1 MPPPISAS
9 ILGATVV
16 FAGWRDG
23 RWSILARV
31 RVGAE
36 LRLLP
41 HDGDTLDEMA
51 DTHRRARCRSR
62 RGRRAVDAR
71 ADCPPRRTR
80 AILLIEGDWS
90 GSTHALAEAA
100 RALCAP
106 DGSST
111 SLGDVGLAAYELARD
126 LAAVTGLREV
136 CELAVRAVV
145 KTLPCRVATFA
156 VPTDQGNLSI
166 VATHGYPVALTEHLR
181 ISPGAGIIGAVY
193 QKGVPL
199 RVDDVTT
206 LPGFERRRSRYRTKS
221 FAALPVTAGSDVLG
235 VLCVTDR
242 DGDVALSVD
251 DVADLG
257 ILLAPVALALVRERT
272 QRQAQFFAQAAIVDP
287 SSGLFN
293 RPYFQSRLQEELQR
307 STRQN
312 TPVSLLMLDI
322 DSFKSINDTF
332 GHLAGDTVIKDVAD
346 ILQELGARVRR
357 VRALR
362 RRGVRGGDAGQQSR
376 QRDRDCRAHPAAH
389 SQLPLHRSRAVRP
402 ARDGQHRCRR
412 IGTARQRARS
422 DRARRQRA
430 LRGQAGRKEPR
441 QHQPRHTRAR
451 PPPAPRVTA
460 TDITFSTSSENDG
473 GWLPVAQN
481 GRCLVDRRAMA
492 SSAARRTP
500 THRLPGTS
508 ESTRPVRRGA
518 RRAPA
523 PPSAERRPPP
533 AALRGRRRAD
543 PAQSERSLRQRA
555 LLLRPLHRSPRVVPA
570 SRNCVQSVEGISHQ
584 RVSLDPRGPG
594 DQPEL

>member
-1 MPPPISAS
+1 MTETRVRTLTAEQSLRLLGARRAVPAGLPADLILRQAAVYLAS
-9 ILGATVV
+9 ILGAAVA

-23 RWSILARV
+23 HWSVLSRSIG
-31 RVGAE
+31 GAE

-41 HDGDTLDEMA
+41 DDDRTLDEL
-51 DTHRRARCRSR
+51 T
-62 RGRRAVDAR
+62 GRLGDAIAVREVDGAPWTV
-71 ADCPPRRTR
+71 AHLPAVPH
-80 AILLIEGDWS
+80 AILMIEGDWS

-106 DGSST
+106 ERSST
-111 SLGDVGLAAYELARD
+111 SLSEVGLAAYELARD

-181 ISPGAGIIGAVY
+181 ISPGAGIIGGVY

-206 LPGFERRRSRYRTKS
+206 LPGFARRRSRYRTKS
-221 FAALPVTAGSDVLG
+221 FAALPVTAGTDVLG

-242 DGDVALSVD
+242 DGDVVLSVD

-257 ILLAPVALALVRERT
+257 ILLAPVALALARERT

-322 DSFKSINDTF
+322 DSFKNINDTF

-346 ILQELGARVRR
+346 ILKSSVRVFDVCARYGGEEFAVVMPGSSLDSASAIAERIR
-357 VRALR
+357 QRIHSYHSTDRALSGLR
-362 RRGVRGGDAGQQSR
+362 VTVSIGVAESGPLGSVREVIERADSALYAAKRAGKNRVSTS
-376 QRDRDCRAHPAAH
+376 P
-389 SQLPLHRSRAVRP
+389 
-402 ARDGQHRCRR
+402 
-412 IGTARQRARS
+412 GTAR
-422 DRARRQRA
+422 
-430 LRGQAGRKEPR
+430 
-441 QHQPRHTRAR
+441 
-451 PPPAPRVTA
+451 
-460 TDITFSTSSENDG
+460 
-473 GWLPVAQN
+473 
-481 GRCLVDRRAMA
+481 
-492 SSAARRTP
+492 
-500 THRLPGTS
+500 
-508 ESTRPVRRGA
+508 
-518 RRAPA
+518 
-523 PPSAERRPPP
+523 
-533 AALRGRRRAD
+533 
-543 PAQSERSLRQRA
+543 
-555 LLLRPLHRSPRVVPA
+555 
-570 SRNCVQSVEGISHQ
+570 
-584 RVSLDPRGPG
+584 
-594 DQPEL
+594 